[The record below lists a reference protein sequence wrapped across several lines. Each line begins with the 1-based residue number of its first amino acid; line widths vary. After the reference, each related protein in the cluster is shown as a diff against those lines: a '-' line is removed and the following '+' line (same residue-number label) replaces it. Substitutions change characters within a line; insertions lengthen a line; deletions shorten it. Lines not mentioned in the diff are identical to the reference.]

1 METLLTTIV
10 LSKEDGT
17 EKQREVLLNCNH
29 IISIEPLFIGSREV
43 EHRSVITLVN
53 NVTITVAEHFDAL
66 VEVLHEKQG
75 A

>member
-1 METLLTTIV
+1 METLLTTVV
-10 LSKEDGT
+10 LSNGDGT

-29 IISIEPLFIGSREV
+29 IISIEPLFIGLREI
-43 EHRSVITLVN
+43 ENRSVIALVN
-53 NVTITVAEHFDAL
+53 DVTLTVAENFDAL

>member
-1 METLLTTIV
+1 METLLTTVV
-10 LSKEDGT
+10 LSKENGT

-29 IISIEPLFIGSREV
+29 IVSIEPLFIGSREI
-43 EHRSVITLVN
+43 ENRSVVTLVN
-53 NVTITVAEHFDAL
+53 NAVLTVAEHFDAL